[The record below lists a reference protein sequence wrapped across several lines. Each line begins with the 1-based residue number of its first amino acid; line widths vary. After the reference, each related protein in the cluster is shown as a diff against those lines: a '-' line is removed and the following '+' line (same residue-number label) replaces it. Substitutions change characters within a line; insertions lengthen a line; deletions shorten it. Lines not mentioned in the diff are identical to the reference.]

1 MVNRANDI
9 AFAKKH
15 GMSLEE
21 YDDYIDRKGHSGEPR
36 FTQKYRYTN
45 HGWASNPKPRSLWDD
60 IMDQFKPKR
69 KSR

>member
-1 MVNRANDI
+1 MT
-9 AFAKKH
+9 
-15 GMSLEE
+15 LEE

-36 FTQKYRYTN
+36 FTPVYRYTN

-69 KSR
+69 KTR